1 MGSSMKRVV
10 QVARDVGLMESIAP
24 FISEEEFGFIPRDRV
39 VVILTGSQGEPRAAL
54 AKIARDEM
62 RNVAFSAGDT
72 VSFRRGQSRA
82 TRRRST
88 RSRTD

>member
-1 MGSSMKRVV
+1 MDIQPAST
-10 QVARDVGLMESIAP
+10 EI
-24 FISEEEFGFIPRDRV
+24 ISRTTAVIGDLKDLEGPLLPILHGIQDEFGYVPRDKV

-72 VSFRRGQSRA
+72 VVFIPPVAGG
-82 TRRRST
+82 
-88 RSRTD
+88 